1 VTLDKQASP
10 TAIVRR
16 FYQAFVTGDMAT
28 IDSLV
33 TDDVSFHVPGTGSNA
48 GDYQGKQA
56 VFGFFG
62 KAMDTTGGSLK
73 LELLDVMA
81 GQDHVAAL
89 ATYRAEREGRT
100 PLQNNLV
107 QLIKLRDGRI
117 AQSWFHSRNQY
128 EVDAFWA

>member
-1 VTLDKQASP
+1 MQPDTSNHP
-10 TAIVRR
+10 TAVVRR
-16 FYQAFVTGDMAT
+16 FYQAFVNGDLAT
-28 IDSLV
+28 IDSLM
-33 TDDVSFHVPGTGSNA
+33 TEDVSFHVPGSGSNA

-62 KAMDTTGGSLK
+62 KAAAATGGSLK

-81 GQDHVAAL
+81 GEQHVAAV
-89 ATYRAEREGRT
+89 ATYRAEREGRA

-107 QLIKLRDGRI
+107 HLIKLRDGRI
-117 AQSWFHSRNQY
+117 ARSWFHSRNQY